1 MPLVSNVSEVGT
13 LSPRTRHRNTWRKLP
28 IMELLISIVN
38 EEQARLVAESGAG
51 WVDLKDPRRGP
62 LGAADQDQQRAV
74 LRALSGWPEIRRS
87 VALGEIS
94 ELPAGEPWPQ
104 PLAGFHFAKLG
115 TAGVGA
121 AGVGAAGSRGRA
133 ASRGGAEFTEWS
145 TRWLAWYHALPPGC
159 CGVLVAYAD
168 AATCQGLSLESALD
182 FAASHGLPYL
192 LVDTFDKSA
201 GGLAAILGRTGRWSQ
216 VPKWI
221 QRAREQGI
229 RVVWAGQLTRG
240 AAQALADW
248 QADVVG
254 IRSAICRPNPQGQV
268 DRAGEL
274 CPVRLAE
281 WLAWSRDVA

>member
-13 LSPRTRHRNTWRKLP
+13 LSPRIRHRNTWRKLP

-94 ELPAGEPWPQ
+94 ELAAGEPWPQ
-104 PLAGFHFAKLG
+104 PLAGFQFAKLG

-121 AGVGAAGSRGRA
+121 AESPGRA
-133 ASRGGAEFTEWS
+133 ASAEWS

-168 AATCQGLSLESALD
+168 ASTCQGLSLETALD
-182 FAASHGLPYL
+182 FAAAHGLPYL

-216 VPKWI
+216 VSNWI
-221 QRAREQGI
+221 ERAREQGTRI
-229 RVVWAGQLTRG
+229 VWAGQLTRG
-240 AAQALADW
+240 DAQALADW

-254 IRSAICRPNPQGQV
+254 IRSAVCRPNPQGHV

-281 WLAWSRDVA
+281 WLAWSRDVPPLIENRK

>member
-1 MPLVSNVSEVGT
+1 
-13 LSPRTRHRNTWRKLP
+13 
-28 IMELLISIVN
+28 
-38 EEQARLVAESGAG
+38 
-51 WVDLKDPRRGP
+51 
-62 LGAADQDQQRAV
+62 
-74 LRALSGWPEIRRS
+74 
-87 VALGEIS
+87 
-94 ELPAGEPWPQ
+94 
-104 PLAGFHFAKLG
+104 
-115 TAGVGA
+115 
-121 AGVGAAGSRGRA
+121 
-133 ASRGGAEFTEWS
+133 
-145 TRWLAWYHALPPGC
+145 
-159 CGVLVAYAD
+159 VLVAYAD

-221 QRAREQGI
+221 QRAREQGT